1 MTVRR
6 FVTGHS
12 IDPSGAYAAKELV
25 QQVQAKMGGIV
36 PQAGILFV
44 SRYIDDPAA
53 IATTIT
59 DAFPGIILVGCS
71 SNSELSDGFGFQESS
86 TVLMALSNPA
96 WRFASA
102 VVRAISA
109 DDATNYSGA
118 IGSHRTDAPAL
129 CFAFPESLSL
139 SCDRVVERI
148 TAALHPDTMLIGG
161 FAADRWQITRTYQI
175 HGDEVLYDAAPML
188 FIYGDVDAAVGTA
201 SGWTPFSN
209 AGVVT
214 EAKGNVVV
222 AINQK
227 PAADFYRE
235 CFGDWPNTFGEY
247 PLRVKADVDLYRL
260 PLELHGD
267 GSITFAGD
275 IATGAEVRISNAK
288 SPEDLYRA
296 VEFAT
301 DQAIQALRG
310 EPAIGLIFSCAARN
324 YVLGRG
330 AERELDI
337 FRSRLSAQVAVA
349 GFYSYGEICP
359 PPGSRR
365 ALLRNESFSCCLIG

>member
-36 PQAGILFV
+36 PQAGLLFV

-53 IATTIT
+53 IAATIT
-59 DAFPGIILVGCS
+59 EAFPGIVLVGCS

-86 TVLMALSNPA
+86 TVFLALSNPA

-102 VVRAISA
+102 VVRAISV
-109 DDATNYSGA
+109 DDPANYSGA
-118 IGSHRTDAPAL
+118 IGAHHTDAPAL

-148 TAALHPDTMLIGG
+148 AAALHPETILVGG

-175 HGDEVLYDAAPML
+175 HGNEVLYDAAPML
-188 FIYGDVDAAVGTA
+188 FIYGDLDVGVGSA

-209 AGVVT
+209 TGVVT
-214 EAKGNVVV
+214 KANGNVVV

-227 PAADFYRE
+227 PAADFYRD

-247 PLRVKADVDLYRL
+247 PLHVKANVDLYRL

-267 GSITFAGD
+267 GSIAFAGD
-275 IATGAEVRISNAK
+275 IATGSEVRICNAK
-288 SPEDLYRA
+288 APEDLYRA
-296 VEFAT
+296 VELASS
-301 DQAIQALRG
+301 QARQAMRG

-337 FRSRLSAQVAVA
+337 FRSRFGEQFAIA
-349 GFYSYGEICP
+349 GFYCYGEICP
-359 PPGSRR
+359 PPGDRR
-365 ALLRNESFSCCLIG
+365 ALLRNESFTCCLIG